1 LRPWWR
7 VDPAKSR
14 DRIDPPARGSVAQT
28 MSGNWREKSPA
39 ETGLSSMVSH
49 FTAPPYRRADLAQ
62 TRPIATGLSDA
73 RGRLPTSRLLAQEN
87 APPQRGQVLHMS
99 VYEGR
104 SSVHVCLRGVGGLSL
119 SRPRGRAQ
127 GGPNAQPRM
136 HAIDD
141 GTSLGRTMVNDPD
154 RGSRARL
161 SRHLTDLRSTPHR
174 WRRWPLIARPHVS
187 ADEPFRVL
195 REVLVDIQSA
205 L

>member
-1 LRPWWR
+1 MKAAGRVCLALQSDAQAGSPRTGQSISNTELRSR

-87 APPQRGQVLHMS
+87 APPKRGQVLHMS

-127 GGPNAQPRM
+127 GGRSHRPRFK
-136 HAIDD
+136 
-141 GTSLGRTMVNDPD
+141 
-154 RGSRARL
+154 
-161 SRHLTDLRSTPHR
+161 DLRDILMS
-174 WRRWPLIARPHVS
+174 RRA
-187 ADEPFRVL
+187 A
-195 REVLVDIQSA
+195 A
-205 L
+205 G